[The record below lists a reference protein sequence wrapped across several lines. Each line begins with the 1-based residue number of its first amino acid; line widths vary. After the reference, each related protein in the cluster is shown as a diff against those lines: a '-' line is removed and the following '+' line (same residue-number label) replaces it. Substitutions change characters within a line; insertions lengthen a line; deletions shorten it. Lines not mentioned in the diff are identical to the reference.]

1 LSRLGDLRHL
11 KNGEAHLQAS
21 DSKGVLMVKHTHQ
34 YTIADDEAV
43 KVLLDKLLTTG
54 SHQLRR
60 ERLLK
65 ALGDASKHY
74 SSSTQ
79 KERKAFFHGLLTG
92 YAVAL
97 KLW

>member
-1 LSRLGDLRHL
+1 MAR
-11 KNGEAHLQAS
+11 
-21 DSKGVLMVKHTHQ
+21 HTHP

-43 KVLLDKLLTTG
+43 QVLLDKLLDGG
-54 SHQLRR
+54 SRQKRR
-60 ERLLK
+60 DKLLK
-65 ALGDASKHY
+65 ALEEASRRY
-74 SSSTQ
+74 TDSTQ

>member
-1 LSRLGDLRHL
+1 MPH
-11 KNGEAHLQAS
+11 
-21 DSKGVLMVKHTHQ
+21 KHR

-43 KVLLDKLLTTG
+43 EVLVDRLI
-54 SHQLRR
+54 SHGPHQQRR
-60 ERLLK
+60 EKLMKELE
-65 ALGDASKHY
+65 DASRHY
-74 SSSTQ
+74 NASPD

>member
-1 LSRLGDLRHL
+1 
-11 KNGEAHLQAS
+11 
-21 DSKGVLMVKHTHQ
+21 MTHTHR

-43 KVLLDKLLTTG
+43 EVLVDKLL
-54 SHQLRR
+54 SHGPHQQRR
-60 ERLLK
+60 EKLMK
-65 ALGDASKHY
+65 ALDDASQHY
-74 SSSTQ
+74 NTSRE

>member
-1 LSRLGDLRHL
+1 MNL
-11 KNGEAHLQAS
+11 
-21 DSKGVLMVKHTHQ
+21 HTHQ

-43 KVLLDKLLTTG
+43 SVLLDKLLSSG
-54 SHQLRR
+54 SHQQRR
-60 ERLLK
+60 EKLLK
-65 ALGDASKHY
+65 ALEEASRRY
-74 SSSTQ
+74 YGTTV

>member
-1 LSRLGDLRHL
+1 MAR
-11 KNGEAHLQAS
+11 
-21 DSKGVLMVKHTHQ
+21 HTHQ

-43 KVLLDKLLTTG
+43 KVLLDKLLSG
-54 SHQLRR
+54 SSHQQRR
-60 ERLLK
+60 EKLLK
-65 ALGDASKHY
+65 ALDEASQRY
-74 SSSTQ
+74 TSATQ